1 MTFLMVAAHGAS
13 GWLDEV
19 IELGIP
25 LLVLVV
31 LYFWSNRNP
40 AKTRATSGGAPVQRS
55 EATRDARS
63 ELDER
68 GRGGDG
74 GTANAGPQQ
83 RDE

>member
-25 LLVLVV
+25 LLVLVI

-40 AKTRATSGGAPVQRS
+40 AKPRATSAGAG
-55 EATRDARS
+55 S

-68 GRGGDG
+68 GRGRDG
-74 GTANAGPQQ
+74 GQTDAAAEK